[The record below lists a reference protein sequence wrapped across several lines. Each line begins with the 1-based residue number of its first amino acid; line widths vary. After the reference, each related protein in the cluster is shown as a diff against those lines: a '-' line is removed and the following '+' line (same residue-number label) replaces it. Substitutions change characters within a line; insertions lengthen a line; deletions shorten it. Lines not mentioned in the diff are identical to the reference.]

1 MAPAWCILQL
11 IMKFTFGFLVL
22 PLALLAGPFRG
33 TDLTADAKWFMHV
46 DYDAARNSVVGN
58 KVLGIT
64 DDRTCPVPAIKAFTE
79 AVGFDGRRDLLSFT
93 AYGTGAERQAVA
105 IIRHRGN
112 NLKVGEYLKSKG
124 AEPDVVDGV
133 PVLGF
138 ACDPMQC
145 RLTVAFPSA
154 GIVVLA
160 MSTADVSKTCA
171 ALDNAAVVASIPQEV
186 SAVAGVAPLFLM
198 GADVQACR
206 VANPRAGRM
215 AAQLNSM
222 GMALSESSGVLSL
235 NAKMTMA
242 DAAAAQAAVQM
253 VEGAKAFMGSRG
265 ENFATWMESLSA
277 TTSGSGMTLSWSAHS
292 SALVVELDKARER
305 MQEWK
310 KKRAGSCPV
319 TGK

>member
-1 MAPAWCILQL
+1 MFKSIFA
-11 IMKFTFGFLVL
+11 FLAL
-22 PLALLAGPFRG
+22 PLALIAGPFRS
-33 TDLTADAKWFMHV
+33 TDLTADAKWFVHV
-46 DYDAARNSVVGN
+46 DYDAARDSVIGN
-58 KVLGIT
+58 KVLGIA
-64 DDRTCPVPAIKAFTE
+64 DDRTCPVPAIKAFAE

-112 NLKVGEYLKSKG
+112 NLKIGEYLKAKG

-138 ACDPMQC
+138 ACDQTQC

-154 GIVVLA
+154 GVVVLA

-171 ALDNAAVVASIPQEV
+171 ALDNAAVVANIPQEV
-186 SAVAGVAPLFLM
+186 SEVAGVSPLFLM

-206 VANPRAGRM
+206 VANPRAARM

-222 GMALSESSGVLSL
+222 GIAAAEANGVLSL

-242 DAAAAQAAVQM
+242 NPAAAQATLQM
-253 VEGAKAFMGSRG
+253 VEGAKAFMSARG

-277 TTSGSGMTLSWSAHS
+277 TTSGSGMALSWSAQS
-292 SALVVELDKARER
+292 SALVVEIDKARER

-310 KKRAGSCPV
+310 KNRAGSCPI

>member
-1 MAPAWCILQL
+1 
-11 IMKFTFGFLVL
+11 
-22 PLALLAGPFRG
+22 
-33 TDLTADAKWFMHV
+33 
-46 DYDAARNSVVGN
+46 
-58 KVLGIT
+58 
-64 DDRTCPVPAIKAFTE
+64 VPAIKAFSE

-133 PVLGF
+133 PILGF
-138 ACDPMQC
+138 ACEQTQC

-154 GIVVLA
+154 GVVVLA

-186 SAVAGVAPLFLM
+186 SEVAGVAPLFLM

-222 GMALSESSGVLSL
+222 GIAAAEANGVLSL

-242 DAAAAQAAVQM
+242 DSAAAQAAVQM
-253 VEGAKAFMGSRG
+253 VEGAKAFMSARG

-277 TTSGSGMTLSWSAHS
+277 TTSGSGMALSWSAQS
-292 SALVVELDKARER
+292 SALVVEIDKARER

-310 KKRAGSCPV
+310 KNHAGSCPV

>member
-1 MAPAWCILQL
+1 
-11 IMKFTFGFLVL
+11 MKFTLGLFIL
-22 PLALLAGPFRG
+22 PLALLAGPFRS
-33 TDLTADAKWFMHV
+33 TDLTADAKWFVHV

-58 KVLGIT
+58 KVLGIA
-64 DDRTCPVPAIKAFTE
+64 DDRTCPVPAIKAFAE

-112 NLKVGEYLKSKG
+112 NLKIGEYLKSKG

-133 PVLGF
+133 PILGF
-138 ACDPMQC
+138 TCEQTQC

-154 GIVVLA
+154 GVVVLA

-186 SAVAGVAPLFLM
+186 SEVAGVAPLFLM

-222 GMALSESSGVLSL
+222 GIAAAEANGVLSL

-242 DAAAAQAAVQM
+242 DPAAAQAAVQM
-253 VEGAKAFMGSRG
+253 VEGAKAFMSARG
-265 ENFATWMESLSA
+265 ENFATWMESLST
-277 TTSGSGMTLSWSAHS
+277 TTSGSAMALSWSAQS
-292 SALVVELDKARER
+292 SALVVEIDKARER

-310 KKRAGSCPV
+310 KNHAGSCPV